1 MKYSELKSLFRA
13 YDRTQLCKYRSTFHG
28 GRAFIDAYLVKFS
41 KREDEDD
48 FTERKKLTYNTDTAS
63 SAVMEIRNSIF
74 KRSKDIVRTGGP
86 TNYRDACDGVGN
98 GVDLL
103 GSSMSTYMGT
113 DVLLELLIA
122 REVGI
127 YVDKDPI
134 FEDETLAESRTKR
147 PYVYMYQAED
157 ILAFE
162 YDDGPNRDEVKKLL
176 VRERCPIYDDF
187 LGLCKGEKETF
198 KFFEKRDGKVY
209 VTPMWIAELEEG
221 CTEQHMAFGEVIE
234 LNLEHIPFHIL
245 RLPKSMLVNA
255 ADAQIALL
263 NLTSSDIWYL
273 LRANFPFYIE
283 PYEPKS
289 EAANLKKPE
298 GTQQPKT
305 DGNKLKVG
313 PSNGRRY
320 PAGTNQPAFIAPPT
334 DPLLASMQRQ
344 EQIKREIREM
354 VLLALT
360 SLTSSADSK
369 NADKEKSEDGLAY
382 IGRIL
387 ERAENQIAYYWAMY
401 ERAEP
406 ATVKYPVC
414 YHLVSET
421 DSREN
426 AKLDIDLA
434 KLTTS
439 KTYRKELLK
448 KTARTRVGP
457 VTTAI
462 TLAKI
467 EKEIDEA
474 DVTLADWQEIAKDVE
489 LGLVG
494 NELASDARGYP
505 KGEVKKAAEDHAE
518 RLKRIQDSQAPKLP
532 AGTPNPQARGLKDL
546 SGDPAGGRQEKAQ
559 SRDTTQQ
566 DTPTDNTRGAAL
578 V

>member
-1 MKYSELKSLFRA
+1 MRYSELEALFRA
-13 YDRTQLCKYRSTFHG
+13 YDREELRKYRITFHG
-28 GRAFIDAYLVKFS
+28 GRPFIDEYLVKFS
-41 KREDEDD
+41 KREDDD
-48 FTERKKLTYNTDTAS
+48 EFKERKDITYNTDTAAA
-63 SAVMEIRNSIF
+63 AVMEIRNSIF

-86 TNYRDACDGVGN
+86 TNYRDACDGVES

-103 GSSMSTYMGT
+103 GSSMSTFMGT

-122 REVGI
+122 QEVGV

-134 FEDETLAESRTKR
+134 FEDETLAESRLKR
-147 PYVYMYQAED
+147 PYLYMYKSED
-157 ILAFE
+157 ILAYE
-162 YDDGPNRDEVKKLL
+162 YDDGPNRDEMKKLL
-176 VRERCPIYDDF
+176 VRERCPVYDDYF
-187 LGLCKGEKETF
+187 GLCKGERETY
-198 KFFEKRDGKVY
+198 KFFEKKDGKVY
-209 VTPMWIAELEEG
+209 VSPMWVAPLEEG
-221 CTEQHMAFGEVIE
+221 CTEPQMAFGEVIE
-234 LNLEHIPFHIL
+234 LNLNRIPFHLL

-263 NLTSSDIWYL
+263 NLVSSDIWYL

-305 DGNKLKVG
+305 DGNKIRVG

-320 PAGTNQPAFIAPPT
+320 PAGSNQPAFIAPPT

-344 EQIKREIREM
+344 EQVKREIREM

-382 IGRIL
+382 IGRVL
-387 ERAENQIAYYWAMY
+387 ERAENQIAVYWAMY
-401 ERAEP
+401 EKAKP
-406 ATVKYPVC
+406 ASVKYPVC
-414 YHLVSET
+414 YYLISEM

-426 AKLDIDLA
+426 AKLDLELA
-434 KLTTS
+434 SKTTS
-439 KTYRKELLK
+439 KTLRRELLK

-457 VTTAI
+457 VTTAV

-467 EKEIDEA
+467 ENEIDSN
-474 DVTLADWQEIAKDVE
+474 DVTLADWQEVAKDIE
-489 LGLVG
+489 NGLVG
-494 NELASDARGYP
+494 NELASEARGYP
-505 KGEVKKAAEDHAE
+505 KGEVDKAAKDHAA
-518 RLKRIQDSQAPKLP
+518 RLKRIQESQTPKDS
-532 AGTPNPQARGLKDL
+532 PQNLNAEARGIKDL
-546 SGDPAGGRQEKAQ
+546 SGNPAGGRQEKQ
-559 SRDTTQQ
+559 NSRDTTMQ
-566 DTPTDNTRGAAL
+566 DVPTDNTRGEAL